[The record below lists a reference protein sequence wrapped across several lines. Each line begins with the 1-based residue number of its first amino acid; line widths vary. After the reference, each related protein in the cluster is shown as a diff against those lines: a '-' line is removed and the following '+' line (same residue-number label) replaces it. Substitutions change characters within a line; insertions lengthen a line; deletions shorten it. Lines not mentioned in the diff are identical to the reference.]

1 MMWSKRLLFVLL
13 AISAF
18 YIDVCAQILI
28 IEGNAFSVRLNNQ
41 DMTAEIYDSKYV
53 IDDREFPLSRKERK
67 FKNLKG
73 RIGQFSTGN
82 PVTDPVIVVIPS
94 TITTSNGNVYD
105 VTTIGKA
112 AFAGYQNVDKFV
124 IPASVDFIDDYA
136 FYRTSISSMEIPA
149 SVQRIGKRVFGHCYN
164 LREIKT
170 PQGLTCSN
178 DMYRESKEAG
188 LEYYVADFKPLQR
201 QGRRFVAAAA
211 PQPAVAAK
219 VEKKQEVSPTKQEAP
234 RIVSDVDQNIP
245 SIAQNNENMFALIF
259 ANEKY
264 TNVANV
270 ECAINDGRSFKAYC
284 EKVLGIPN
292 SNLHLVENATYG
304 QMVEQINW
312 LTRIGKVYQ
321 DEAKIIVYYAGHG
334 IPNEKDGSA
343 YLLPVDVSG
352 DNTAAAYSLSSLYKQ
367 LGSLNVKS
375 VTVFMDACFSGS
387 RRGDGMLMSAR
398 GVAIKSKAEVPLG
411 NMVVFTAAQGDETA
425 YPYKEKGH
433 GLFTYFLL
441 KKLKETKGDVDLG
454 TLSDY
459 IHKEVS
465 RKSVVVNNKPQ
476 TPSIFFSPKM
486 RGNWEKMKI
495 K

>member
-1 MMWSKRLLFVLL
+1 MFSKRLYFLFV
-13 AISAF
+13 AISVF
-18 YIDVCAQILI
+18 YIDICAQSLI
-28 IEGNAFSVRLNNQ
+28 IEGNAFSIRLNDQ

-73 RIGQFSTGN
+73 KIGQYNTDN
-82 PVTDPVIVVIPS
+82 PVADPVTVIIPS
-94 TITTSNGNVYD
+94 TFTTFNGNVYD
-105 VTTIGKA
+105 ITAIGKA

-124 IPASVDFIDDYA
+124 IPASVVSIDDYA
-136 FYRTSISSMEIPA
+136 FYRTSISSIEIPA
-149 SVQRIGKRVFGHCYN
+149 SVQRIGKRVFGHCYKLKN
-164 LREIKT
+164 IKT
-170 PQGLTCSN
+170 PQGLTCSI
-178 DMYRESKEAG
+178 DMYKESQEAG
-188 LEYYVADFKPLQR
+188 VEYYVADFKPIQR
-201 QGRRFVAAAA
+201 SGKKLIVTSPRQDVSARVE
-211 PQPAVAAK
+211 AK
-219 VEKKQEVSPTKQEAP
+219 PEVKT
-234 RIVSDVDQNIP
+234 IVSDVDLNIP
-245 SIAQNNENMFALIF
+245 SVAQKNENLFALVF

-264 TNVANV
+264 INVADV

-292 SNLHLVENATYG
+292 SNIHLVENATYG

-312 LTRIGKVYQ
+312 LTRVGKVYQ
-321 DEAKIIVYYAGHG
+321 DEARIIVYYAGHG

-398 GVAIKSKAEVPLG
+398 GVAIKTKAEAPLG

-441 KKLKETKGDVDLG
+441 KKLQETKGDVDLG

-459 IHKEVS
+459 IHREVS

-476 TPSIFFSPKM
+476 TPNIFFSPKM
-486 RGNWEKMKI
+486 RDNWEKMKI